1 MNVYK
6 RLLQFIR
13 PYWIYV
19 ILAMVC
25 SLFVSL
31 ATALSA
37 WIVKPVLDDVFV
49 NRDAHMIKLLPL
61 VIIGIYLV
69 KGVFG
74 YTHAYLI
81 RSVGQKVIRDM
92 RNLLYSHIQH
102 LSLSFFNHNSTGSL
116 MSRIINDIAMIQH
129 SVSNVIS
136 SLFLEVI
143 TMIGLAGVAFFRDW
157 KLALIAFTV
166 MPLIAFYTNKLG
178 RKIKNITRRGQEKIA
193 ILNAYLQETFVGARI
208 IKAFCREDY
217 VIERFREQNQKY
229 YRTTMKNVRAD
240 ELTTPLVEFFASI
253 GVGGVVFY
261 GGYQVVL
268 GHTTPG
274 TFFSFMAA
282 MMMMYSPVRK
292 ISKANNVIQQAIAAA
307 GRVFDLLDTKS
318 EIQEK
323 KDAITLPEIADSIVF
338 ENVSFQYNSN
348 SGPVLKNINLKARKG
363 EKIALVG
370 MSGVGK
376 STLMDLLPR
385 FYDPKEG
392 RILIDGIDIRD
403 VTLSSLRAQIGIVSQ
418 EIILFNDTFANNIRF
433 GRLDASEQDIIE
445 AAKAAYAHN
454 FIMESPQGYNTV
466 IGDRGVRLSGGER
479 QRIAIARA
487 LLKNPSILI
496 LDEATSS
503 LDTESE
509 YMVQKALENLM
520 KNRTTFIIAHRLS
533 TVRNAD
539 KIIAM
544 EGGRIVE
551 IGTHDQLVN
560 AQGIYNKLYDIQ
572 FRIQES
578 KSEGSY
584 LCLE

>member
-1 MNVYK
+1 MSIYG
-6 RLLQFIR
+6 RLLGFIR
-13 PYWIYV
+13 PYWIRIV
-19 ILAMVC
+19 LAIIC

-37 WIVKPVLDDVFV
+37 WIVKPVLDDVFMD
-49 NRDAHMIKLLPL
+49 RDVRMIKLLPL
-61 VIIGIYLV
+61 AIVGIYLV
-69 KGVFG
+69 KGIFG

-92 RNLLYSHIQH
+92 RNLLYRHIQH
-102 LSLSFFNHNSTGSL
+102 LPLTFFNHNTTGSL
-116 MSRIINDIAMIQH
+116 MSRIINDIAMMQH
-129 SVSNVIS
+129 AVSNVLS
-136 SLFLEVI
+136 SIFLEI
-143 TMIGLAGVAFFRDW
+143 LTMLGLAGVAIVRDW
-157 KLALIAFTV
+157 KLSVIAFTV
-166 MPLIAFYTNKLG
+166 MPLIAFYTNRLG
-178 RKIKNITRRGQEKIA
+178 RKIKEITRRGQERIA
-193 ILNAYLQETFVGARI
+193 LLNSYLQETLVGARV

-217 VIERFREQNQKY
+217 VADKFKEQNQRY
-229 YRTTMKNVRAD
+229 YRTVMKNIRAD

-261 GGYQVVL
+261 GGYQVVQ

-274 TFFSFMAA
+274 TFFSFLAA

-307 GRVFDLLDTKS
+307 GRVFELLDTKS
-318 EIQEK
+318 EVQER
-323 KDAITLPEIADSIVF
+323 DGAMVLPEMRDSIVF
-338 ENVSFQYNSN
+338 ENVSFQYDSQ
-348 SGPVLKNINLKARKG
+348 GEPVLKDINLRVRKG
-363 EKIALVG
+363 EKVALVG

-385 FYDPKEG
+385 FYDPQKG
-392 RILIDGIDIRD
+392 RILIDGIDIRE
-403 VTLSSLRAQIGIVSQ
+403 VTLESLRAQIGIVSQ
-418 EIILFNDTFANNIRF
+418 EVILFNDTFKNNIRF
-433 GRLDASEQDIIE
+433 GRLDATDQEIIE

-454 FIMESPQGYNTV
+454 FIIDSPQGYDTI

-487 LLKNPSILI
+487 LLKNPPILI

-533 TVRNAD
+533 TIRHAD

-544 EGGRIVE
+544 EGGKIREV
-551 IGTHDQLVN
+551 GTHEQLMR
-560 AQGIYNKLYDIQ
+560 ADGIYSKLYKMQ
-572 FRIQES
+572 FHQN
-578 KSEGSY
+578 
-584 LCLE
+584 